1 MHPLQRMLISMTIVA
16 ILLWVIGQ
24 NGRMAV
30 SDVSKD
36 IAVLSLIPLIMTLG
50 KNGLGQ
56 RMKKKTIRETRMM
69 IRKGNMMMN
78 I

>member
-50 KNGLGQ
+50 KSGLAQ
-56 RMKKKTIRETRMM
+56 RMMREIIRMVRMM